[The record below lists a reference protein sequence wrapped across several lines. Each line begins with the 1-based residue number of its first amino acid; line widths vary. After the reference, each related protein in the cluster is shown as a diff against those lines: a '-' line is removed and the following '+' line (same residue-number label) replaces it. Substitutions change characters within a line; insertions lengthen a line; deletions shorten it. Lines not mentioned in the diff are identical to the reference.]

1 MFETFKNAFRAPDLR
16 KKLFYTLFILIIF
29 RIGNAIVVPFLDPTA
44 IQSMADSVASAGF
57 LGYLD
62 ILSGGA
68 FSSGSILALSITPYI
83 NASIIIQLLTIAI
96 PPLERLAKDG
106 ESGRKKIGKITRYVT
121 MGLALVQAFGFY
133 TLLRNKYNVLDSSY
147 VNVSGGITFEEILVA
162 TTIILMLTA
171 GAAVI
176 VYLGERINDKGIGNG
191 ISIILFAGIVS
202 RGPQAVNQIIRWWE
216 LGLQGDTKY
225 FFFIPGMILIF
236 IAVIVFIVI
245 MNNAERR
252 IPVQYAKRVVGR
264 KVYGGQ
270 STHIPI
276 KVAMSGVMP
285 IIFASAILSLPQMLY
300 QFFGNN
306 ATDGAWAVINSI
318 FSPSGWLYALLYFI
332 LIIAFNYFYIYTQY
346 NPVEIANNIRKNN
359 GAIPGIRPGKPT
371 ST

>member
-285 IIFASAILSLPQMLY
+285 IIFAMSFMMFP
-300 QFFGNN
+300 
-306 ATDGAWAVINSI
+306 ATIIN
-318 FSPSGWLYALLYFI
+318 LC
-332 LIIAFNYFYIYTQY
+332 T
-346 NPVEIANNIRKNN
+346 K
-359 GAIPGIRPGKPT
+359 
-371 ST
+371 